1 MTSKL
6 IHSTILF
13 QDGELLSDAWAL
25 LTSNGALTGFG
36 SGWQSHQADSIHDG
50 SGQVLHAGFFDT
62 HCHGGGG
69 YAANRGL
76 DEIKALLD
84 YNLQRQVSRN
94 LISLVSA
101 SVSEMLQIAESVS
114 ELTADARFVGLHFE
128 GPFLSGA
135 HCGAQNPNALKGP
148 TNQDLEAIIATGTVK
163 SMTIAPELFTQDQL
177 ELLAGSG
184 VKLCFGHSG
193 SDYQQAKALFES
205 FPGSVLTHTFNAMLP
220 IHHRSPGPIPAAIET
235 ETFMELI
242 ADGVHVA
249 PAVAKLIP
257 TDRLVLVTDAIE
269 AAGHPDG
276 TYTLG
281 GLAIS
286 VNQGIARTN
295 EGNLA
300 GSTLAMDIAVQNYS
314 AWSGDPLSAMR
325 AATSNPARAYSVAQ
339 APITLENHYLLSL

>member
-6 IHSTILF
+6 IHSTTLF
-13 QDGELLSDAWAL
+13 QDGEFHSDAWVL
-25 LTSNGALTGFG
+25 LAENKTTVG
-36 SGWQSHQADSIHDG
+36 SGADWSSLLADEVVDG
-50 SGQVLHAGFFDT
+50 SGQILHAGFFDT

-69 YAANRGL
+69 HAANRGL
-76 DEIKALLD
+76 NEIRSLLD
-84 YNLQRQVSRN
+84 YNQKHQVSRN

-101 SVSEMLQIAESVS
+101 SVPEMLDIAESAR
-114 ELTADARFVGLHFE
+114 ELTADSRFVGLHFE
-128 GPFLSGA
+128 GPFLSEA
-135 HCGAQNPNALKGP
+135 QCGAQNPSSLKSP
-148 TNQDLEAIIATGTVK
+148 TTQELEAIIATRTVR
-163 SMTIAPELFTQDQL
+163 SMTIAPELFSQAQL
-177 ELLAGSG
+177 SLLASSG
-184 VKLCFGHSG
+184 IQLCFGHSG
-193 SDYQQAKALFES
+193 SDYEQAKDLFES
-205 FPGSVLTHTFNAMLP
+205 FPGSVMTHTFNAMLP
-220 IHHRSPGPIPAAIET
+220 IHHRAPGPVPAAIET

-257 TDRLVLVTDAIE
+257 TERLVLVTDAIE

-281 GLAIS
+281 GLSIT
-286 VNQGIARTN
+286 VDRGIARTN

-325 AATSNPARAYSVAQ
+325 AATSNPERAYSVA
-339 APITLENHYLLSL
+339 PVEVSLENHYLLTL